1 LQKNYWAAKVALL
14 GLEQCA
20 VKIASTVL
28 MRGVSSN
35 AVSLADCDTKSSIRA
50 VVLCLKIPPSMLLD
64 EPTIM
69 NKELIGK
76 SSEVEIRDKKCKHI
90 ILLIAIQVR

>member
-1 LQKNYWAAKVALL
+1 
-14 GLEQCA
+14 
-20 VKIASTVL
+20 
-28 MRGVSSN
+28 
-35 AVSLADCDTKSSIRA
+35 
-50 VVLCLKIPPSMLLD
+50 MLLD

-76 SSEVEIRDKKCKHI
+76 SGEVEIRDEKREWT